1 MGLCVGLAI
10 ITLVI
15 QVALGMKSSAT
26 RREQIKRNNEAN
38 ELILQKVRAESEL
51 NGRELQIELLRR
63 RVEENEIERKKRF
76 K

>member
-10 ITLVI
+10 IILVI

-26 RREQIKRNNEAN
+26 RREQIKRNNEEN

>member
-26 RREQIKRNNEAN
+26 RREQIKRNNEEN